1 MVDLIEIAT
10 LVSASITRDQE
21 SIKVV
26 RPLSIDDEQ
35 FDNES
40 IGWCSDNNIELLRS
54 VKRGNVL
61 VSHTAISMLDFDT
74 SHLNLLVVENPRKA
88 FSSVLTEF
96 FAKRIEFGK
105 IDSTAIIH
113 KSVVYNPSQVSIGA
127 HVVIEEGCVLGDH
140 VSIGHNTVI
149 KSETILGNRV
159 SIGSN
164 CTIGGVGFGYESNDE
179 GEYELIPHVGNVRLD
194 TYVEIGNNVCIDR
207 AVMGSTH
214 LKAHVKVDNLV
225 HIAHGV
231 QVGKNSLIIA
241 HSMIAGS
248 VKIGKN
254 VWVAPSSAIR
264 QKLHIG
270 DNSLI
275 GLGSV
280 VVKDVNK
287 DEVVAGVPAK
297 PINKK

>member
-1 MVDLIEIAT
+1 MIDLIQIAT
-10 LVSASITRDQE
+10 LVSATLNRDQE
-21 SIKVV
+21 SIKIV

-40 IGWCSDNNIELLRS
+40 IGWCSDKNIELLRS
-54 VKRGNVL
+54 ISGNVII
-61 VSHTAISMLDFDT
+61 SNKAISLLDFDI

-88 FSSVLTEF
+88 FSNVLEEF
-96 FAKRIEFGK
+96 FAKKIEFGN
-105 IDSTAIIH
+105 IDSSAIIH
-113 KSVVYNPSQVSIGA
+113 NSVIYDPSQVSIGA
-127 HVVIEEGCVLGDH
+127 NVVIEEGCTLGNY
-140 VSIGHNTVI
+140 VTIGHNTVI
-149 KSETILGNRV
+149 KSDTALENRV

-194 TYVEIGNNVCIDR
+194 SHVEVGNNVCIDR

-231 QVGKNSLIIA
+231 QIDKNSLVIA
-241 HSMIAGS
+241 HAMIAGS

-254 VWVAPSSAIR
+254 VWVAPSSAIL
-264 QKLHIG
+264 QKLNIG
-270 DNSLI
+270 DDSLI

-280 VVKDVNK
+280 VTKNVNK
-287 DEVVAGVPAK
+287 GEIVVGVPAK